1 MAKTVPESKFQEWKG
16 LDRISL
22 IVHEMKCIFREISK
36 DDFGIDGEIEIVIPK
51 PDGKGYQTTGG
62 ILKVQA
68 KSGMTYVKQDTE
80 SSFSSPVSKDDL
92 ELWYNSYY
100 PTLYI
105 VYHPEDDKLYWKEI
119 QSYVK
124 NTPNVWQPP
133 HKIVF
138 NKAVDEFSPDCFQ
151 SVHTL
156 APTTKTPRIS
166 FTEQERLFSNLFRI
180 RGMPPV
186 WSAPSPAKN
195 YQEVRSSI
203 HGFVPPFH
211 ISAGR
216 IYSLSNLNQAKCVL
230 TGHYDR
236 SGVRLEKV
244 ETWWTDEAKRR
255 DYVFMLNQLLGI
267 HLRRCGIWYNKKFGR
282 NYFPRENQTDLEFQT
297 GWYNIRTNHQ
307 VPPRQ
312 TAKFYT
318 YGFYRFWRHTAAE
331 VGFRFIGRTWF
342 LQIIPKYF
350 FTQDGI
356 IPWDSDKVGEYTTQI
371 KAYETN
377 LNVLNHVLFWADVL
391 SRDNP
396 SSANIEDIV
405 IRLDLRR
412 VMIIEKLPVLGISK
426 FAIPY
431 DPATFE
437 EPEPSGQLSLFS
449 LFDQSDED
457 AHDDQG

>member
-1 MAKTVPESKFQEWKG
+1 MS
-16 LDRISL
+16 SL
-22 IVHEMKCIFREISK
+22 IVHEMKCLFREINK
-36 DDFGIDGEIEIVIPK
+36 DDVGIDGEIEILIPK
-51 PDGKGYQTTGG
+51 PDSRGYQTTGG
-62 ILKVQA
+62 IIKVQS
-68 KSGMTYVKQDTE
+68 KSGMSYVKQDTE
-80 SSFSSPVSKDDL
+80 TSFASPVRKDDL
-92 ELWYNSYY
+92 ELWYSSNY

-105 VYHPEDDKLYWKEI
+105 VYHPEDDKLYWQEI

-124 NTPNVWQPP
+124 DTPNVWQPP
-133 HKIVF
+133 HKILF
-138 NKAVDEFSPDCFQ
+138 NKATDEFTSNCFQ
-151 SVHTL
+151 SVRAL
-156 APTTKTPRIS
+156 APTANSPRIS
-166 FTEQERLFSNLFRI
+166 FTEQERLFSNLLRI
-180 RGMPPV
+180 RRMPEV
-186 WSAPSPAKN
+186 WSAPTTAKS
-195 YQEVRSSI
+195 YEGVKSSI
-203 HGFVPPFH
+203 QGFVRLPFQV
-211 ISAGR
+211 SSGR
-216 IYSLSNLNQAKCVL
+216 IYSLSDLNQASCVL
-230 TGHYDR
+230 RAHCDTSDIR
-236 SGVRLEKV
+236 IEEV
-244 ETWWTDEAKRR
+244 EAWWADEDKRR
-255 DYVFMLNQLLGI
+255 AYVFMLNQLLGI
-267 HLRRCGIWYNKKFGR
+267 HLRRCGIRYNKRFHR
-282 NYFPRENQTDLEFQT
+282 NYFPRTNQADLEFQT

-307 VPPRQ
+307 VPLRQ

-318 YGFYRFWRHTAAE
+318 YGFDRFWRHTAAE
-331 VGFRFIGRTWF
+331 MGFRFIGRTWF

-437 EPEPSGQLSLFS
+437 EPKPSGQLSLS
-449 LFDQSDED
+449 SWFDHSDED
-457 AHDDQG
+457 VDDDQD